1 MPAYLIAAV
10 SPTNPEAYAEYAK
23 LAGPAIQQHGGRYLV
38 RGGRVE
44 TLEGAWPHARTVVVE
59 FATVEQAKALY
70 RSVEY
75 QAARAKRVGAA
86 DFNMIVVEGVTPA
99 P

>member
-38 RGGRVE
+38 RGGK
-44 TLEGAWPHARTVVVE
+44 LEVLDGGWPYARTVVVE

-75 QAARAKRVGAA
+75 QAARVKRLGAA
-86 DFNMIVVEGVTPA
+86 DFNMIVLEGVA
-99 P
+99 

>member
-38 RGGRVE
+38 RGGKLEV
-44 TLEGAWPHARTVVVE
+44 LEGAWAHARTVVVE

-75 QAARAKRVGAA
+75 QTARAKRVGAA
-86 DFNMIVVEGVTPA
+86 DFNMIVIEGA
-99 P
+99 A